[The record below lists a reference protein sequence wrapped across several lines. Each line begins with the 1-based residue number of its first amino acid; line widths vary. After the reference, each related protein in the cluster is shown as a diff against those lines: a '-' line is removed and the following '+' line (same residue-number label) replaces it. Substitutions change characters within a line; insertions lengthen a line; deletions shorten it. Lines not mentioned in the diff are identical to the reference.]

1 LPCFEQE
8 LPALVHFVCE
18 HILVTP
24 LGINHFKHEGWK
36 LQQQRIQPRQGQHP
50 QAHFRDTLAEE
61 GRKVFEMYRNNLEEL
76 FLSCCE
82 VTRHGTVLKDTT
94 LIVFNK
100 PEAIPEVQPNPSFS
114 RNDIQFM
121 IDSALERQAKST
133 DELLRRL
140 IEERD
145 GKKLDATIVNLS
157 SSTCTV
163 NFTQTN
169 LHTSDP
175 SAGGTSM
182 PNPSVQPVNHFHS
195 WTTIEG
201 SAPTFRMLQQATVS
215 MFG

>member
-1 LPCFEQE
+1 MKGENSSNNGSNLDKGN
-8 LPALVHFVCE
+8 
-18 HILVTP
+18 ILKPT
-24 LGINHFKHEGWK
+24 F
-36 LQQQRIQPRQGQHP
+36 
-50 QAHFRDTLAEE
+50 DTLAEE

-82 VTRHGTVLKDTT
+82 VTRHRTVLKDTT

-100 PEAIPEVQPNPSFS
+100 PEVIPEVRPNPSSS

-121 IDSALERQAKST
+121 INSTLERQAKST

-175 SAGGTSM
+175 SAGDTSM

-195 WTTIEG
+195 RTTIEG